1 MSSARSVAMRTTT
14 TGWPGYL
21 NGASVFRGSLVRI
34 DITSPQELASYLL
47 NSEHQSSIEAKLVDL
62 LSNAEVLH
70 GWILDYEIG
79 VDDGHVGVSS
89 WHVFVFGCLST
100 FVVPSHLLQV
110 ASILVD
116 AIALGDLVLAYRC
129 WHGNDLHDHVTD
141 AERESLQIIA
151 LQSKMIQLQADFPD
165 EDFQHACFQ
174 VARYRDTLRAADKR
188 AWSQHIF
195 VPDES
200 MLPSFL
206 KALS

>member
-116 AIALGDLVLAYRC
+116 AIALGDLVLAGTQRVRSSLLAGVWPCGHQAAGCLSVVAVVWRC
-129 WHGNDLHDHVTD
+129 
-141 AERESLQIIA
+141 R
-151 LQSKMIQLQADFPD
+151 
-165 EDFQHACFQ
+165 C
-174 VARYRDTLRAADKR
+174 
-188 AWSQHIF
+188 
-195 VPDES
+195 
-200 MLPSFL
+200 
-206 KALS
+206 